1 MTDAPKRWELRQGDS
16 GYPACLLEALRPP
29 RVLYGMGDPSL
40 LRSGLGVIGSRRA
53 SPYGRACARL
63 FAGWAAEQRV
73 VIVSGAAMGCDHA
86 AHQAALDAEGATVA
100 VLGCGPDIDY
110 PPVSR
115 SLLADVRKRG
125 VVVSEQPWGTKPTR
139 WTFPERNR
147 IIAALGAALLVVEAG
162 LPSGTFSTADHA
174 ADIGRPVLVV
184 PGSIFYPGC
193 TGCNR
198 LLRQGATPVTEVSDL
213 ADELRSLGLLSTAL
227 DMDLPD
233 ARLALTSI
241 RGRDRDLA
249 VALAANPMR
258 PDDAAYA
265 LGMDLIAVARTL
277 TALESTGLIARYPDG
292 RYGPTKAR

>member
-1 MTDAPKRWELRQGDS
+1 MTVTIAKWELRPGDAE
-16 GYPACLLEALRPP
+16 YPACLLDASRPP
-29 RVLYGMGDPSL
+29 RVLYGIGDATL
-40 LRSGLGVIGSRRA
+40 LRSGLGVIGSRKT

-63 FAGWAAEQRV
+63 FAGWAAEQGV
-73 VIVSGAAMGCDHA
+73 VIVSGAAAGCDHE
-86 AHQAALDAEGATVA
+86 AHRAALDAEGSTVA

-110 PPVSR
+110 PAVSAR
-115 SLLADVRKRG
+115 LLADIRKRG
-125 VVVSEQPWGTKPTR
+125 AVVSEQTWGTRPTR
-139 WTFPERNR
+139 WMFPERNR

-198 LLRQGATPVTEVSDL
+198 LLRQGATPITEVSDL
-213 ADELRSLGLLSTAL
+213 ADELRSLGLIGADHDT
-227 DMDLPD
+227 DLPD
-233 ARLALTSI
+233 ARLALTPL

-249 VALAANPMR
+249 AALAANPMR
-258 PDDAAYA
+258 PDDAAYS

-277 TALESTGLIARYPDG
+277 TALEATGMIERYRDG
-292 RYGPTKAR
+292 RYGPTRGR